1 MSVRL
6 ALIAAVAR
14 NGVIGRDGELP
25 WRIPADL
32 QFFKSTTMGKPMIMG
47 RRTFDSIGKALPG
60 RTSIVVTRSGGIAA
74 DDIEVAA
81 DLDQALAIAAA
92 TGAGEVMVIGGGEIY
107 AAALPRADRLY
118 LTQVHIDAA
127 GDVHFPELDRAQW
140 REVSRDDRAAEGD
153 TPAFSFV
160 TLDRIRL

>member
-14 NGVIGRDGELP
+14 NGVIGRGGELP

-32 QFFKSTTMGKPMIMG
+32 QFFKKTTMGKPMIMG

-60 RTSIVVTRSGGIAA
+60 RTNIVVTRSADFTA
-74 DDIEVAA
+74 DDVEMAA
-81 DLDQALAIAAA
+81 DLDQALAIAARH
-92 TGAGEVMVIGGGEIY
+92 GADEVMVIGGGAIY
-107 AAALPRADRLY
+107 AAALPRADRIY
-118 LTQVHIDAA
+118 LTEVHIDAE
-127 GDVHFPELDRAQW
+127 GDVDFPALDRTHW
-140 REVSRDDRAAEGD
+140 RELSRDDHPAEGD

-160 TLDRIRL
+160 VLERIG

>member
-1 MSVRL
+1 MRL

-14 NGVIGRDGELP
+14 NGVIGRGGDLP

-32 QFFKSTTMGKPMIMG
+32 KYFKATTMGKPMIMG

-60 RTSIVVTRSGGIAA
+60 RTSIVVTRQSGFQAAGVEVAGDLDRAVEIAA
-74 DDIEVAA
+74 G
-81 DLDQALAIAAA
+81 L
-92 TGAGEVMVIGGGEIY
+92 GAEEAMVIGGGEIY

-118 LTQVHIDAA
+118 LTEVHIEAE
-127 GDVHFPELDRAQW
+127 GDVYFPPLDRSQW
-140 REVSRDDRAAEGD
+140 RELSRDDHPAEGE

-160 TLDRIRL
+160 ILERIVED